1 MEEEIIEKA
10 VDELRSKLLAKL
22 SVDVA
27 DAKNLKS
34 YDTHGLAAAKKVELN
49 KMARAF
55 GTRAGYVEG
64 DAFDREKQEE
74 HKRKRLVCYI
84 TCSVSFTLSSF
95 NFRWKELRGNRRMR
109 RSGKS

>member
-1 MEEEIIEKA
+1 MDEAKIEEEVNA
-10 VDELRSKLLAKL
+10 LRSKLLANL
-22 SVDVA
+22 SMAAAA

-55 GTRAGYVEG
+55 GTRDGYVEG

-74 HKRKRLVCYI
+74 HKKLRLVR
-84 TCSVSFTLSSF
+84 SSLHS
-95 NFRWKELRGNRRMR
+95 LRL
-109 RSGKS
+109 

>member
-1 MEEEIIEKA
+1 MDEAKIEEE
-10 VDELRSKLLAKL
+10 VDALRSKLLATMAAT
-22 SVDVA
+22 A

-74 HKRKRLVCYI
+74 HKRQRLVRL
-84 TCSVSFTLSSF
+84 FLSIHSY
-95 NFRWKELRGNRRMR
+95 RDADIG
-109 RSGKS
+109 S